1 MMLSVVRDIQMRDSV
16 VRIEQEL
23 KDKVVR
29 EEQERERVRSRVA
42 LLFNKSVLSE
52 EEVNVTSLN

>member
-23 KDKVVR
+23 KDRVVR